1 MSQGTRSRFF
11 ARPCSCRLDA
21 ESIFATCQ
29 RFAVDALETLGPAHS
44 EKTYEDVLCNKLYAA
59 RIPVR
64 RQASVCQTV
73 DNHVVCTGIVDLE
86 VDHCLILELKAGH
99 SSITPEH
106 RAQLQRYM
114 RSMHASPRTDA
125 NLIGAIFL
133 FSKHGVLHT
142 WRTPD
147 A

>member
-1 MSQGTRSRFF
+1 
-11 ARPCSCRLDA
+11 
-21 ESIFATCQ
+21 
-29 RFAVDALETLGPAHS
+29 V
-44 EKTYEDVLCNKLYAA
+44 
-59 RIPVR
+59 
-64 RQASVCQTV
+64 
-73 DNHVVCTGIVDLE
+73 